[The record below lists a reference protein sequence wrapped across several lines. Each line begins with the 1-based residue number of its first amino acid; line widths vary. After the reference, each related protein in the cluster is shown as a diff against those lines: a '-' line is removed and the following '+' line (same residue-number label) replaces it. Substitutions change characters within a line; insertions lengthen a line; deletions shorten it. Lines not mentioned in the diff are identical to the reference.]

1 MTRGVGAAREGHVGP
16 ELRIVLITSRPGI
29 RALLSTVPSVTIE
42 HLPMRLSA
50 VAASRPAIDRAMA
63 AVIDAAMESLEAAEI
78 CRELQRQRAQLPVVT
93 LLCCPASVT
102 PWHLEML
109 ASAGVRGILDLQAA
123 PEELGRILQRIVR
136 GQAVFH
142 LHVDGDSASFVP
154 RILAAERG
162 RRAEALRLNAT
173 DADLLGYLAQGLPDR
188 QIGERLHLSPH
199 TIKHY
204 IERLRDTVGA
214 RNRIELA
221 SWAGRHGFYPQVREA
236 IDADGTAVPRHA
248 SAHLA
253 VNGAPI
259 DQPGYAIAVH

>member
-1 MTRGVGAAREGHVGP
+1 MTRVVGAAREGHVGD
-16 ELRIVLITSRPGI
+16 ELRVLLVTSRPGI
-29 RALLSTVPSVTIE
+29 RALLGTIPSVSIE
-42 HLPMRLSA
+42 HVPMRLSA
-50 VAASRPAIDRAMA
+50 VTSSRSAIGNAMA
-63 AVIDAAMESLEAAEI
+63 AVIDAPVEPLEAAEI
-78 CRELQRQRAQLPVVT
+78 CRELQRQRPQLPLVT
-93 LLCCPASVT
+93 LFCCSASVT

-109 ASAGVRGILDLQAA
+109 TTAGVRGVLDLHAA
-123 PEELGRILQRIVR
+123 PDEIGKILQRIVR

-142 LHVDGDSASFVP
+142 LHVDGESAGFLP

-221 SWAGRHGFYPQVREA
+221 SWAGRHGFYPAREA
-236 IDADGTAVPRHA
+236 IDADELAVPRRA
-248 SAHLA
+248 STQLA
-253 VNGAPI
+253 IDAGPI
-259 DQPGYAIAVH
+259 AEPGYAIAVH

>member
-1 MTRGVGAAREGHVGP
+1 METFCYRRYLGICGNRPEGRRRRRTGMTRGVGAAREGHVEP

-93 LLCCPASVT
+93 LLCCPASV
-102 PWHLEML
+102 
-109 ASAGVRGILDLQAA
+109 
-123 PEELGRILQRIVR
+123 
-136 GQAVFH
+136 
-142 LHVDGDSASFVP
+142 
-154 RILAAERG
+154 
-162 RRAEALRLNAT
+162 
-173 DADLLGYLAQGLPDR
+173 
-188 QIGERLHLSPH
+188 
-199 TIKHY
+199 
-204 IERLRDTVGA
+204 
-214 RNRIELA
+214 A

-259 DQPGYAIAVH
+259 AQPGYAIAVH

>member
-29 RALLSTVPSVTIE
+29 RALLSTVPSLTIE
-42 HLPMRLSA
+42 HLPMLPSA
-50 VAASRPAIDRAMA
+50 VAASLPPIHRA
-63 AVIDAAMESLEAAEI
+63 
-78 CRELQRQRAQLPVVT
+78 T
-93 LLCCPASVT
+93 
-102 PWHLEML
+102 
-109 ASAGVRGILDLQAA
+109 AGV
-123 PEELGRILQRIVR
+123 
-136 GQAVFH
+136 
-142 LHVDGDSASFVP
+142 
-154 RILAAERG
+154 
-162 RRAEALRLNAT
+162 NAT

-236 IDADGTAVPRHA
+236 IDADGTAVPRRA
-248 SAHLA
+248 SAHFA

-259 DQPGYAIAVH
+259 AQPGYAIAVH

>member
-1 MTRGVGAAREGHVGP
+1 M
-16 ELRIVLITSRPGI
+16 
-29 RALLSTVPSVTIE
+29 
-42 HLPMRLSA
+42 SA
-50 VAASRPAIDRAMA
+50 VASSKQAIERAMV
-63 AVIDAAMESLEAAEI
+63 AVIDTAMESLEAAEI

-93 LLCCPASVT
+93 LLCCPTSLT

-109 ASAGVRGILDLQAA
+109 ASAGVRGIIDLQAA
-123 PEELGRILQRIVR
+123 PEEIGRILQRVVR

-142 LHVDGDSASFVP
+142 LHVDGDSAGFLP

-188 QIGERLHLSPH
+188 AIGERLHLSPH

-236 IDADGTAVPRHA
+236 IDADGVALPRRRLEHYA
-248 SAHLA
+248 AGGPPSLGEPRYALA
-253 VNGAPI
+253 V
-259 DQPGYAIAVH
+259 H

>member
-1 MTRGVGAAREGHVGP
+1 METFCYRRYLGICGNRPEGRRGRRTGMTRGVGAAREGHVGP
-16 ELRIVLITSRPGI
+16 ELHIVLITSRPGI
-29 RALLSTVPSVTIE
+29 R
-42 HLPMRLSA
+42 
-50 VAASRPAIDRAMA
+50 
-63 AVIDAAMESLEAAEI
+63 
-78 CRELQRQRAQLPVVT
+78 
-93 LLCCPASVT
+93 
-102 PWHLEML
+102 
-109 ASAGVRGILDLQAA
+109 
-123 PEELGRILQRIVR
+123 
-136 GQAVFH
+136 
-142 LHVDGDSASFVP
+142 
-154 RILAAERG
+154 AAERG

-248 SAHLA
+248 SAHPA

-259 DQPGYAIAVH
+259 AHPRYATAVH

>member
-1 MTRGVGAAREGHVGP
+1 MTRGVGAAREGNAGP
-16 ELRIVLITSRPGI
+16 ELRIVLITNRPGI
-29 RALLSTVPSVTIE
+29 RALLGTIPSIAIE
-42 HLPMRLSA
+42 HVPMRLSA
-50 VAASRPAIDRAMA
+50 VASSRPAIERAMA

-109 ASAGVRGILDLQAA
+109 AGAGVRGILDLQAA
-123 PEELGRILQRIVR
+123 PDEIGRILQRIVR

-142 LHVDGDSASFVP
+142 LHVDGDSASFLP

-162 RRAEALRLNAT
+162 KRAEALRLNST
-173 DADLLGYLAQGLPDR
+173 DADLLGYLAQGFPDR

-204 IERLRDTVGA
+204 IERLRDTIGA

-236 IDADGTAVPRHA
+236 IDADSAAVPRRA
-248 SAHLA
+248 SAPFTA
-253 VNGAPI
+253 NAAPLTEA
-259 DQPGYAIAVH
+259 GYAVAVH